1 MLASLAPRPRRVRL
15 SVAALERPVA
25 IMTRMTPATPPSTA
39 PSTIEDGRVEHAAPQ
54 ATADEL
60 GRSQPRRRLRFG
72 IRARML
78 VGYVGLL
85 AVLVVAS
92 VVVARQVLIDRL
104 EEHLDQELTQEVREV
119 RVLSGGFD
127 PRTGERFD
135 SIRRVFEVFL
145 ARNIPT
151 RNEAVITLVN
161 GEVFERSRP
170 AVPTYLLDE
179 DQELIA
185 RWASVRDTDRGE
197 IDTPGGRVMYWA
209 EPLRRGGELGTFVV
223 AIFRD
228 REEEALND
236 AIAALA
242 IVGGVFLLAGTVLA
256 WRLAG
261 GVLRPVRAVTATAR
275 SISETSLE
283 RRIAAQGSDEIAQL
297 AETFNEMLDRLQ
309 QAFATQRR
317 FLDDAGHEL
326 RTPLTI
332 VSGHLELLEDDPDAR
347 QRTLELVLDEL
358 ERMGRMVSDLL
369 LLARSDQPRFLRLDL
384 VDIAALTDE
393 LHAKASA
400 LGSRDWRIDGAGRRM
415 IVADR
420 QRLTQAV
427 MQLARN
433 AVQHTEEG
441 AEIGIGSA
449 ASPDEARFWVRDT
462 GSGVPAEDCKRIFE
476 RFERGANAGGEGA
489 GLGLA
494 IVSAIA
500 RAHGGRIA
508 LESSEEGA
516 TFTIVVPT
524 DQPTRE
530 GLPE

>member
-1 MLASLAPRPRRVRL
+1 MSA
-15 SVAALERPVA
+15 
-25 IMTRMTPATPPSTA
+25 MTRATTPPSTIASTTEEA
-39 PSTIEDGRVEHAAPQ
+39 PVEGAAP
-54 ATADEL
+54 APGSEEEL
-60 GRSQPRRRLRFG
+60 GRRESRRRFRFG
-72 IRARML
+72 LRARML

-85 AVLVVAS
+85 AILVVAS
-92 VVVARQVLIDRL
+92 VLVARQVLLIRVEQDID
-104 EEHLDQELTQEVREV
+104 HELAQEVREV
-119 RVLSGGFD
+119 RVLAGESGRD
-127 PRTGERFD
+127 PETGRP
-135 SIRRVFEVFL
+135 FESLGRIFAVFL
-145 ARNIPT
+145 RRNIPA
-151 RNEAVITLVN
+151 RNEAVITFVN
-161 GEVFERSRP
+161 GEVFMRSSRLAAP
-170 AVPTYLLDE
+170 PYRLHEDE
-179 DQELIA
+179 ELIA
-185 RWASVRDTDRGE
+185 RWASARQTDRGE
-197 IDTPGGRVMYWA
+197 ISTPGGRVMYWA
-209 EPLRRGGELGTFVV
+209 EPLRHGGEVGTFVV

-242 IVGGVFLLAGTVLA
+242 VVGFVFLLAGSVLA

-261 GVLRPVRAVTATAR
+261 SVLRPVKAVTTTAR

-283 RRIAAQGSDEIAQL
+283 RRISAQGSDEIAQL

-332 VSGHLELLEDDPDAR
+332 VSGHLELLEEDPVAR
-347 QRTLELVLDEL
+347 ERTLKLVLDEL
-358 ERMGRMVSDLL
+358 ERMGRMVGDLL

-384 VDIAALTDE
+384 VDVAALTDE

-400 LGSRDWRIDGAGRRM
+400 LGSRDWRIDAAGRRM
-415 IVADR
+415 IVGDR

-433 AVQHTEEG
+433 AVQHTDEG
-441 AEIGIGSA
+441 AEIAIGSA
-449 ASPDEARFWVRDT
+449 ASPVEARFWVRDT
-462 GSGVPAEDCKRIFE
+462 GEGVPAEHRERIFE
-476 RFERGANAGGEGA
+476 RFERGANPSVEGA

-500 RAHGGRIA
+500 RAHGGRVE

>member
-1 MLASLAPRPRRVRL
+1 M
-15 SVAALERPVA
+15 
-25 IMTRMTPATPPSTA
+25 IGMTPATPPSTA
-39 PSTIEDGRVEHAAPQ
+39 PSTIEDGRAEHAAPPLE
-54 ATADEL
+54 TAEEP
-60 GRSQPRRRLRFG
+60 GRSEPRGRFRFG

-92 VVVARQVLIDRL
+92 VLVARQVLLVRL
-104 EEHLDQELTQEVREV
+104 EEHLDHQLAQEVSEV
-119 RVLSGGFD
+119 KVLSGKSGRD
-127 PRTGERFD
+127 PRTGEPFD
-135 SIRRVFEVFL
+135 SIRRVFAVFL
-145 ARNIPT
+145 RRNIPA
-151 RNEAVITLVN
+151 RNEVIITYVN
-161 GEVFERSRP
+161 GEAFRR
-170 AVPTYLLDE
+170 VPTRLRAAPYRLHE
-179 DQELIA
+179 DPELVPQ
-185 RWASVRDTDRGE
+185 WANLRQRDRGE
-197 IDTPGGRVMYWA
+197 IDTPGGRVMYRA
-209 EPLRRGGELGTFVV
+209 EPLRLGQDRGTFVV

-228 REEEALND
+228 REEETLND

-242 IVGGVFLLAGTVLA
+242 VVGLVFLLIGTVLA

-261 GVLRPVRAVTATAR
+261 SVLRPVRAVTATAR

-283 RRIAAQGSDEIAQL
+283 RRIPAQGRDEIAQL
-297 AETFNEMLDRLQ
+297 AETFNDMLERLER
-309 QAFATQRR
+309 AFAAQRR

-332 VSGHLELLEDDPDAR
+332 VSGHLELLEDDPIAR

-369 LLARSDQPRFLRLDL
+369 LLARSDQPRFLRLEL
-384 VDIAALTDE
+384 VDVAALTEE

-400 LGSRDWRIDGAGRRM
+400 LGPRDWRIDAAGRRL

-427 MQLARN
+427 VQLARN
-433 AVQHTEEG
+433 AVQHTEDG

-449 ASPDEARFWVRDT
+449 ASPVEARFWVRDT
-462 GSGVPAEDCKRIFE
+462 GPGVPAEDRKRIFE
-476 RFERGANAGGEGA
+476 RFERGANASGEGA

-500 RAHGGRIA
+500 RAHGGRVE

>member
-1 MLASLAPRPRRVRL
+1 MSP
-15 SVAALERPVA
+15 
-25 IMTRMTPATPPSTA
+25 MTPATPPSTA
-39 PSTIEDGRVEHAAPQ
+39 PSTIDDGRVEHAAPLPE
-54 ATADEL
+54 TAEEL
-60 GRSQPRRRLRFG
+60 GRSQPRGRFRFG
-72 IRARML
+72 LRARML

-85 AVLVVAS
+85 AILAVAS
-92 VVVARQVLIDRL
+92 VLVARQVLIVRL
-104 EEHLDQELTQEVREV
+104 EEHLDHELAQEVSEV
-119 RVLSGGFD
+119 KVLLSRGHDPETGGPF
-127 PRTGERFD
+127 EN
-135 SIRRVFEVFL
+135 IRRVFEVFVQ
-145 ARNIPT
+145 RNIPA
-151 RNEAVITLVN
+151 RNEAVITMVN
-161 GEVFERSRP
+161 GEVFKRTRLRAP
-170 AVPTYLLDE
+170 PYRLHE
-179 DQELIA
+179 DPELIA
-185 RWASVRDTDRGE
+185 RWARVRETDHGE
-197 IDTPGGRVMYWA
+197 ISTPGGRVMYWA
-209 EPLRRGGELGTFVV
+209 ERLRLGGESGTFVV

-242 IVGGVFLLAGTVLA
+242 VVGLVFLVFGSVLA

-261 GVLRPVRAVTATAR
+261 SVLRPVRAVTATAR

-283 RRIAAQGSDEIAQL
+283 RRIPAQGSDEIAQL
-297 AETFNEMLDRLQ
+297 AETFNEMLARLEH
-309 QAFATQRR
+309 AFATQRR
-317 FLDDAGHEL
+317 FLNDAGHEL

-332 VSGHLELLEDDPDAR
+332 VSGHLELLEEDPVAR

-358 ERMGRMVSDLL
+358 ERMGRMVGDLL
-369 LLARSDQPRFLRLDL
+369 LLARSDEPHFLRLDL
-384 VDIAALTDE
+384 VDVAALTSE

-400 LGSRDWRIDGAGRRM
+400 LGSRNWRIDAAGRRI

-449 ASPDEARFWVRDT
+449 ASPVEARFWVRDT
-462 GSGVPAEDCKRIFE
+462 GRGVAAEDQERIFE
-476 RFERGANAGGEGA
+476 RFERGSNASGEGA

-494 IVSAIA
+494 IVTAIA
-500 RAHGGRIA
+500 RAHGGRVG
-508 LESSEEGA
+508 LEDSRDGGA

-530 GLPE
+530 GLPG